1 MWQLPKAVTLAAGH
15 GEGGSE
21 LNAFDRALQNA
32 GVADMNFL
40 RVTSIFP
47 RGARVI
53 ELPPYPAGV
62 LMPAVFARMT
72 SGRPGDRISAAIGV
86 GISRD
91 SHGVI
96 MEHAGVLSRADAEQ
110 TVRRMVAEAFENRRL
125 TAHEVLVAA
134 AEHTVERAGCAVAV
148 ALLWPSS
155 TGLE

>member
-1 MWQLPKAVTLAAGH
+1 MWELPQAVTLAAGA

-21 LNAFDRALQNA
+21 INAFDRALQNA

-47 RGARVI
+47 RGARII
-53 ELPPYPAGV
+53 EVPPYPAGV

-72 SGRPGDRISAAIGV
+72 STRPGDRISAAIGI

-96 MEHAGVLSRADAEQ
+96 MEHAGILSRADAERA
-110 TVRRMVAEAFENRRL
+110 VRRMVAEAFENRRL
-125 TAHEVLVAA
+125 TLSEVLVAA

-148 ALLWPSS
+148 ALLWPHPA
-155 TGLE
+155 GLG

>member
-15 GEGGSE
+15 GEGGTE

-53 ELPPYPAGV
+53 ELPSYPAGV

-72 SGRPGDRISAAIGV
+72 SGRPGERISAAIGV

-91 SHGVI
+91 SLGVI
-96 MEHAGVLSRADAEQ
+96 MEHAGVLSRGDAEQ
-110 TVRRMVAEAFENRRL
+110 AVRRMVAEAFENRRL
-125 TAHEVLVAA
+125 TVHEVLVAA
-134 AEHTVERAGCAVAV
+134 AEHTVERAGCAVAL
-148 ALLWPSS
+148 ALLWPAS
-155 TGLE
+155 TGLG